1 MIEACVALL
10 TLTVLILSFFYY
22 IRRGRVCPKCGRY
35 RALRQT
41 GEQKEEEGPR
51 VLGLPTKRTYLQVRC
66 RYCGHE
72 EWFEYQPPGLGPG
85 PPP

>member
-41 GEQKEEEGPR
+41 GELKHEEGPR
-51 VLGLPTKRTYLQVRC
+51 FLGLRTERLYLQVRC

-72 EWFEYQPPGLGPG
+72 EWVEYYSPTSPG